1 MFAISYL
8 VVEIIDGC
16 NFIIT
21 QTMIFKKMKAD
32 SRGTIIAIEA
42 VMIATSIVVTSQ
54 IINGIQSSHE
64 VKNGGDGG
72 DGSYQCYFTY
82 FLILVCYW
90 LWVLT
95 YTAIDYCRGKN
106 QDQNQI

>member
-72 DGSYQCYFTY
+72 DGRINV
-82 FLILVCYW
+82 IL
-90 LWVLT
+90 LT
-95 YTAIDYCRGKN
+95 LLFWSAICFGF
-106 QDQNQI
+106 